1 MKGNPYLNTP
11 VRTVYKDDVI
21 AGENLREEQKI
32 LEPPNFSV
40 ALTFCSMYV
49 ALFINTLWQWLIIT
63 YAGWK
68 TW

>member
-1 MKGNPYLNTP
+1 MRPRIAECRESPILTRLNTP

-49 ALFINTLWQWLIIT
+49 APFINTL
-63 YAGWK
+63 
-68 TW
+68 